1 MNNSLFETIEKNT
14 LAEVAINEPL
24 SKHTTYGIGGPAEI
38 MVFPENKTDLIQI
51 IRTARKM
58 NQPVS
63 ILGSGSNIL
72 ISDSGIK
79 GVVVSLKNTLKLIEI
94 ENQKLYAEC
103 GSMLGRIVKQAV
115 KHNLIGLENLNGV
128 PGTLGGAL
136 VMNAGAWGGEISENL
151 VQVELI
157 DEDGKL
163 RYLQKNE
170 INFSYRQSSFNK
182 KDILLSAEFLLKK
195 ADKEIINKNFV
206 EAQTGRKSTQPLNK
220 RSAGSLFKN
229 PKGHSAGKLIDEAG
243 LKGFSIG
250 QAKISDKHANFFIN
264 EGNASSKDMLQL
276 IKKAHQTVKEKFNI
290 NLELEV
296 KLMGF
301 NKSEVEGLW
310 KSIN

>member
-72 ISDSGIK
+72 ISDNGIK
-79 GVVVSLKNTLKLIEI
+79 GVVISLKNTLKLIEI

-243 LKGFSIG
+243 LKGYSIG

-301 NKSEVEGLW
+301 NKSEVEGL
-310 KSIN
+310 

>member
-1 MNNSLFETIEKNT
+1 MNNSLFETIKKNT

-72 ISDSGIK
+72 ISDNGIK
-79 GVVVSLKNTLKLIEI
+79 GVVISLKNTLKLIEI

-264 EGNASSKDMLQL
+264 EGNASSRDMLQL

-301 NKSEVEGLW
+301 NKSEVEGL
-310 KSIN
+310 